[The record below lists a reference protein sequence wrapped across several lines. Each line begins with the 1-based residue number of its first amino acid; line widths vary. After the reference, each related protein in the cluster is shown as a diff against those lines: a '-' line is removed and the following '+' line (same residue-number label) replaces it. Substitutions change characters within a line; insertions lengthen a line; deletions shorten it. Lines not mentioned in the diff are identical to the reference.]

1 MVSVFQYYVNSHVN
15 EQNQLYIHILIVPF
29 HFVFC
34 LCCVFL
40 RDFWFWLFLI
50 CIYAMQPSFYS
61 LCVVLFCQGN
71 KIGWHIIYWS
81 RSRAFFIHSNTPRSN
96 KNVKIS
102 LIFNMVYRFAIT
114 HMQTNRFFP
123 PAAFVF
129 FLFIFGFLLLILEQ
143 VQAQMLWCQ
152 FVFHQRFFSSHLF
165 NVVFF
170 FFFFALVYISP
181 MNPKTEQTVC
191 PAMESEYEAQ
201 LADYSLQDSP
211 FYEASAPIIFDLSAT
226 SAHAYST
233 NRSAPTMTDA
243 LNLTSKRTSS
253 LMMSSLCQIIRSGS
267 AADTNIDERDN
278 VADLSNNK
286 SIKATGDGN
295 DIKAFGINSSLYTS
309 DSDMNRALNNGNIN
323 GAPAKKKR
331 KCVTFLPNYVQVI
344 FVLQPT
350 YLTHTILNKPHS
362 HIDEVKSDMSD
373 LFFLLLLLLVLVL
386 LLVMSCCHHYTDLLS
401 INWIIVVIVAVV
413 VL

>member
-129 FLFIFGFLLLILEQ
+129 FFSLSLVFYYWSLNRFKHKCYDANSFSINDFFLLICL
-143 VQAQMLWCQ
+143 ML
-152 FVFHQRFFSSHLF
+152 FFSSSFSLLSIFRPWTRKRNKQFAPQWNPNTKHNWQTIHCKIHHSTKPARQLF
-165 NVVFF
+165 SIYQLPQRTHIQQIVRPQQWPTHWIWHRREHHRWWCRRCVKSSDRVRPLTQTLTNVTM
-170 FFFFALVYISP
+170 SP
-181 MNPKTEQTVC
+181 
-191 PAMESEYEAQ
+191 
-201 LADYSLQDSP
+201 
-211 FYEASAPIIFDLSAT
+211 ISAT
-226 SAHAYST
+226 T
-233 NRSAPTMTDA
+233 NRSRQPAMVMT
-243 LNLTSKRTSS
+243 
-253 LMMSSLCQIIRSGS
+253 
-267 AADTNIDERDN
+267 
-278 VADLSNNK
+278 
-286 SIKATGDGN
+286 
-295 DIKAFGINSSLYTS
+295 
-309 DSDMNRALNNGNIN
+309 
-323 GAPAKKKR
+323 
-331 KCVTFLPNYVQVI
+331 
-344 FVLQPT
+344 
-350 YLTHTILNKPHS
+350 
-362 HIDEVKSDMSD
+362 
-373 LFFLLLLLLVLVL
+373 
-386 LLVMSCCHHYTDLLS
+386 
-401 INWIIVVIVAVV
+401 
-413 VL
+413 